1 MRRGIDAITG
11 ALLLGAFAVA
21 LPLGLEASRGARDL
35 SVIVRANEPYE
46 IAPQRGAPL
55 APATAGPPELLP
67 RLERAGEPDRSDPG
81 LWLRTWQI
89 TYGRRWERQVTVPV
103 LAGAFDPEGKPWPCA
118 VAVRLGPRFFDDGA
132 PGGEDLESVIARI
145 IRAQFPFEVYGVRFA
160 AVSNTSLSVRP
171 VEGGIEVSGGIVLAD
186 AVKDPTQFAIRT
198 KIALGEQHG
207 DLAAKIENVS
217 VTWRGRTRHDPLV
230 QMASLFL
237 DVDEQARGVVADKLR
252 GALGIMKLPKEP
264 LAIFADRP
272 DDRFFLRLCDAPES
286 HPSGV
291 VVRLRVKGALAAP
304 RVDAAIPGPPHVE
317 ARPELEPAGD
327 RAKAP
332 AFEAAVSAAGV
343 AQALYVLWQ
352 SGELAAWG
360 REPRVIAS
368 MRQKLGDRLAFDL
381 GAIDLRLPP
390 VVLPEGARNGFRVRF
405 GDLELG
411 ASPRGERVVA
421 HGDVTA
427 AARVSAGAIG
437 LSGALADLR
446 VNCVSGQRGAWRLSP
461 CFSDVVP
468 VLRDNGLTTEG
479 LPLDLPIPD
488 RLLRLN
494 LVLGTD
500 LVLRGLEGEVSGS
513 PPMLRI
519 KGEARLVKRPD
530 PKR

>member
-1 MRRGIDAITG
+1 VRRGIDALTG
-11 ALLLGAFAVA
+11 ALFLGALAIA
-21 LPLGLEASRGARDL
+21 LPLGLSASRGKREL
-35 SVIVRANEPYE
+35 SVTVRANEPYE
-46 IAPQRGAPL
+46 IAQNRAAPL
-55 APATAGPPELLP
+55 APAIAGPPELLP

-103 LAGAFDPEGKPWPCA
+103 LAGAFDPEGKAWPCA

-132 PGGEDLESVIARI
+132 PGGEDLESVISRI
-145 IRAQFPFEVYGVRFA
+145 VRAQFPFDVYGVHFA

-171 VEGGIEVSGGIVLAD
+171 VEGGLEVQGGIVLAD
-186 AVKDPTQFAIRT
+186 GVKDPTQFAIKT
-198 KIALGEQHG
+198 KIALGEHGG
-207 DLAAKIENVS
+207 DLAARIENVS
-217 VTWRGRTRHDPLV
+217 VTWRGRTRHNPLV
-230 QMASLFL
+230 EMASMFI
-237 DVDEQARGVVADKLR
+237 DVDEQARGVVAEKLR

-272 DDRFFLRLCDAPES
+272 NDRFHLRLCDAPES

-291 VVRLRVKGALAAP
+291 VVRLRIKGALAAP

-317 ARPELEPAGD
+317 ARPEPSPVEG
-327 RAKAP
+327 REAP
-332 AFEAAVSAAGV
+332 PFEAAVSAAGV

-360 REPRVIAS
+360 KEPRVIES

-390 VVLPEGARNGFRVRF
+390 VVLPEGRPDAFLVRF

-411 ASPRGERVVA
+411 TSPRGERVVA
-421 HGDVTA
+421 HGDVA
-427 AARVSAGAIG
+427 AVARVSEGGIG
-437 LSGALADLR
+437 LAGTLADLR
-446 VNCVSGQRGAWRLSP
+446 VNCVAGQRGAWKLSP

-494 LVLGTD
+494 LVLNTD
-500 LVLRGLEGEVSGS
+500 LVLRGLVGEVSGT

-519 KGEARLVKRPD
+519 KGEARLVKRAE